1 MADVIN
7 EKELDWTETDTSD
20 GPEQVIEQEQ
30 PEEIEED
37 VQPESEPEEETEE
50 SDDDAEQD
58 AEQESDDDTE
68 DESEETEEDEFFF
81 GDEKLESPTSEE
93 DDAES
98 APQWVKDLRK
108 KSREDAKRIK
118 ELEKQLE
125 EKAQAAPV
133 PTGEVKKPSL
143 GDDGIDYDE
152 DIYEQKLTEYY
163 KAKSQ
168 QEAAAKSQQEQQEA
182 FIQLHNEKTAQ
193 YNERK
198 SQVKVSGY
206 DKAEQIVIDEVPQNI
221 QGAIIHYAEKPE
233 MVVLALGRNPELRK
247 QISQT
252 TDPVQLGRLIG
263 NIEAKVRIAPKAK
276 KKASSTPS
284 VKGNAGG
291 KRASAEDKAFYAA
304 FPDAK
309 IS

>member
-7 EKELDWTETDTSD
+7 EAELNWSQTDTSSE
-20 GPEQVIEQEQ
+20 PEVIEQEH
-30 PEEIEED
+30 EE
-37 VQPESEPEEETEE
+37 VEEEGQDDTEEKSEE
-50 SDDDAEQD
+50 SDGDAEQE

-68 DESEETEEDEFFF
+68 ESEDDSEEDEFYF

-98 APQWVKDLRK
+98 APQWVKELRK
-108 KSREDAKRIK
+108 KSRDDAKRIK

-125 EKAQAAPV
+125 EKATVTPV
-133 PTGEVKKPSL
+133 HTGELVKPTL
-143 GDDGIDYDE
+143 WDDGIDGDE
-152 DIYEQKLTEYY
+152 DIYDQKLSAYHE
-163 KAKSQ
+163 AKSQ
-168 QEAAAKSQQEQQEA
+168 QEAAVRAKQEQQDA
-182 FIQLHNEKTAQ
+182 FIKLHNEKTAQ

-198 SQVKVSGY
+198 TQLKVKGY
-206 DKAEQIVIDEVPQNI
+206 ERAEKVVIDEVPEQI

-233 MVVLALGRNPELRK
+233 MVVLALGHNPELRK

-276 KKASSTPS
+276 KKASSTPN

-291 KRASAEDKAFYAA
+291 KRASAEDKALFSA

-309 IS
+309 IK